1 MEERIRTFV
10 DRMLRAGR
18 YGGRCIMRDEHTIL
32 LYDVASW
39 GDAQTRA
46 LQARFPECE
55 VTCEANTGSLSGFVV
70 VIRLPPQPVAPVLA
84 SLFVL
89 AVAGVA
95 YTVHW
100 LVPLLSGRGRP
111 L

>member
-1 MEERIRTFV
+1 MEERIRPFV
-10 DRMLRAGR
+10 DRLLRAGR
-18 YGGRCIMRDEHTIL
+18 YGGRCAIRDEHTLL

-70 VIRLPPQPVAPVLA
+70 IIRVPPQPVAPVLA

-89 AVAGVA
+89 GLLGVA

-100 LVPLLSGRGRP
+100 LVPLLSGEGRP
-111 L
+111 P